1 MSFDAESAAPVLAT
15 ADFKTLGPLAADLDK
30 HLTLRTYLGGYT
42 LSEADEKVWTALR
55 TNKVAIGLV
64 RKGAYANIT
73 RWFKF
78 IEDAHPEL
86 KEKLNSGKEK
96 RVGGANYNIGLQN
109 TENGVVT
116 RFPPEPRYV
125 LHRNTHRVTL
135 LTLCK
140 WLSSHWSR
148 KGRSP

>member
-1 MSFDAESAAPVLAT
+1 MPFDAEKIGT
-15 ADFKTLGPLAADLDK
+15 ADFKTLGPLVADLDK
-30 HLTLRTYLGGYT
+30 HLTLRTYLNGYT
-42 LSEADEKVWTALR
+42 LGEEDEKVWTALR

-86 KEKLNSGKEK
+86 NQKLNAGKEK
-96 RVGGANYNIGLQN
+96 RVGGANYNIGLSN

-116 RFPPEPRYV
+116 RFPPEPR
-125 LHRNTHRVTL
+125 
-135 LTLCK
+135 
-140 WLSSHWSR
+140 
-148 KGRSP
+148 